1 MANPHFI
8 GLIQSL
14 LSTAQAALGEADSP
28 LVSRM
33 ARDGVLARRS
43 AQRSLE
49 LLEMLAQKTAGNLDE
64 TERDVL
70 NRALQTV
77 RAGME
82 RFSEPPDAE
91 AARLSN

>member
-1 MANPHFI
+1 MANSHFI
-8 GLIQSL
+8 GLVQSL
-14 LSTAQAALGEADSP
+14 LSTAQAALGEADGP

-49 LLEMLAQKTAGNLDE
+49 LLEMLGQKTAGNLDE

-77 RAGME
+77 RGGLE
-82 RFSEPPDAE
+82 RFSEAPDAE
-91 AARLSN
+91 IRLSN